1 MHSGRIFFSYLGKHA
16 LLRSL
21 PWHSLSIEKVMFI
34 MVALM
39 PSEMFRP
46 LAAKRILKCSNLS
59 IEKVVYQGIVQIPEG
74 R

>member
-1 MHSGRIFFSYLGKHA
+1 MHSGRIFFSYLWKHA

-21 PWHSLSIEKVMFI
+21 PWHSLSIEKIMFI